1 VTTLEAM
8 WMGVPTITY
17 VGDTF
22 ASRHSATH
30 MTAAGLREFCMPDV
44 DSYVTAAVSWSSRR
58 QELAELRRRL
68 RARVES
74 SPLCDAPRFAKNLSD
89 QLMRLWRDWCDGRR
103 TREAG

>member
-30 MTAAGLREFCMPDV
+30 LTAAGLREFCMPDV
-44 DSYVTAAVSWSSRR
+44 DSYVAAAVSWSSRR
-58 QELAELRRRL
+58 EELAELRRGL
-68 RARVES
+68 RARVDA

-89 QLMRLWRDWCDGRR
+89 QLMRLWTDWCKERR
-103 TREAG
+103 ARMAT